1 MITMQNISTA
11 TKWFKTTSK
20 LTLFQS
26 CGLVDF
32 PTGSLVKSRYQLI
45 ERVKAV
51 LANTTQ
57 TTT

>member
-1 MITMQNISTA
+1 MQNISTA

-32 PTGSLVKSRYQLI
+32 PTGSLVKSRYQSI